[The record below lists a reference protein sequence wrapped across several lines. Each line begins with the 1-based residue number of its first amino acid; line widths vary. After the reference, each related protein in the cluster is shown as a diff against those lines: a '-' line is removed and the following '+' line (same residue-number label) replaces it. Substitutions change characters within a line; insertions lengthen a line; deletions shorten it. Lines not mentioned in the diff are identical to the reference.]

1 MQNKTTRQQRV
12 QQAIEHYGSAKKEH
26 TKVVTDMENI
36 EASIASCREQK
47 QTAEAQCQQ
56 DDTGWRELFRKA
68 RGVMTGELKQQHI
81 ERIANREMITE
92 LDSLIQELELD
103 EEKHKIMCSGYGSS
117 LRSAHT
123 NALAELADKELSQSL
138 SALDGVVRAVKLK
151 RMALSAEQARTTHN
165 GRFSEYEIDIDKSV
179 YAEIR
184 AYLEP
189 RVTKYAFDMASEP
202 ELSVIGLSP
211 ELSKYMDEKLASPV
225 KRNMAF
231 DEIKRKQ
238 SELKEKGRL

>member
-1 MQNKTTRQQRV
+1 M
-12 QQAIEHYGSAKKEH
+12 
-26 TKVVTDMENI
+26 
-36 EASIASCREQK
+36 
-47 QTAEAQCQQ
+47 
-56 DDTGWRELFRKA
+56 
-68 RGVMTGELKQQHI
+68 MTGELKQQHI

-103 EEKHKIMCSGYGSS
+103 EEKHKIMCSSYGAS
-117 LRSAHT
+117 LRGAHT
-123 NALAELADKELSQSL
+123 NALVALADKELSQSL

-151 RMALSAEQARTTHN
+151 RMALSAEQARATHN

-184 AYLEP
+184 AFLEP

-211 ELSKYMDEKLASPV
+211 ELSKYMDETLASPV
-225 KRNMAF
+225 KRHVAF
-231 DEIKRKQ
+231 SEIKRKE
-238 SELKEKGRL
+238 SLLKKKGRSDDALSSVQHRRAYAGSHVSGGWQQGDNSAVPECILFRDLHDS